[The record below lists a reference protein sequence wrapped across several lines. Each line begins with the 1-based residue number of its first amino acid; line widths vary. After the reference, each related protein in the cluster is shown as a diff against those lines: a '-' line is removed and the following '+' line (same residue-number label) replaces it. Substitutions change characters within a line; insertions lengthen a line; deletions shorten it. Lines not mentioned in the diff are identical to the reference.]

1 VTAEPKAHMP
11 RRAMRTLRRFLPLA
25 LLLIALAAL
34 AASGLAGLFSWATLD
49 HYRAL
54 LDGWISRYPVT
65 APLLYAVLYAVT
77 TALSVPEGAVLTVA
91 GGLLF
96 GTVMGGAMAVIGATA
111 GALVLFLAAR
121 SAFATARASRG
132 GRRLAR
138 IQRELH
144 RNGFS
149 YLLAI
154 RLIPAFPFWLV
165 NLAAALAG
173 MRLLPFAAAT
183 LIGIVPA
190 TFIYAWIGAGVGGLL
205 DAGGRPDLTQVFSP
219 HFLAPLVALA
229 LLALLPVVWQRRR
242 RRDG

>member
-1 VTAEPKAHMP
+1 MV
-11 RRAMRTLRRFLPLA
+11 TLRRVLPLA
-25 LLLIALAAL
+25 VLLAAL
-34 AASGLAGLFSWATLD
+34 AALLASGLAGQLNWATLNQ
-49 HYRAL
+49 YRAL
-54 LDGWISRYPVT
+54 LDDWIGRHPVA
-65 APLLYAVLYAVT
+65 APVLYAVLYAVT

-96 GTVMGGAMAVIGATA
+96 GTLLGGAMAVLGATA

-121 SAFATARASRG
+121 SAFAAARATRG
-132 GRRLAR
+132 GNRLAR
-138 IQRELH
+138 IREELH

-173 MRLLPFAAAT
+173 MRLLPFAVAT

-190 TFIYAWIGAGVGGLL
+190 TFVYAWIGAGVGGLL
-205 DAGGRPDLTQVFSP
+205 SAGRRPDLAVIFSP
-219 HFLAPLVALA
+219 HILAPLVALA
-229 LLALLPVVWQRRR
+229 LLALLPVVWRGRRR
-242 RRDG
+242 RNG